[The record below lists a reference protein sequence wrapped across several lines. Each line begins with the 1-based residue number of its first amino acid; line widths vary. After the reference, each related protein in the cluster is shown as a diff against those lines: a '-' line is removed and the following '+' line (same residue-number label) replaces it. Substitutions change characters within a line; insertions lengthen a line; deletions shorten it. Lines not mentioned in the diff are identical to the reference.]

1 MVVAGF
7 VASRAGVVEV
17 RGAREAVLVAVFKEV
32 RLVLGTT
39 LLVGSAEVAGL
50 VVRVVRVVFSLSGL
64 AGDVSVRGLAG
75 DLAAEGL
82 EVAGLVGCLEEV
94 LEAAVASFLDE
105 SSAAGAAGPLEAGCA
120 SCFAC
125 KGFSSDAGAVSALPV
140 AFSLRLL
147 LCAMAVGAGAADCS
161 VVSGPLLGEVT
172 SGLF

>member
-17 RGAREAVLVAVFKEV
+17 RGARGAVFVAVFKEV
-32 RLVLGTT
+32 RLVLGAT

-50 VVRVVRVVFSLSGL
+50 VVRVVRVVFSLPGL
-64 AGDVSVRGLAG
+64 AGDVSVRGLAD

-82 EVAGLVGCLEEV
+82 EVAGLVGCLEEA
-94 LEAAVASFLDE
+94 LEAAVAST
-105 SSAAGAAGPLEAGCA
+105 AGPLDAGCA

-125 KGFSSDAGAVSALPV
+125 KGFSSVAGALSALPV

-147 LCAMAVGAGAADCS
+147 LCAMAVGDGVADCS
-161 VVSGPLLGEVT
+161 VVSRPLPVGQVT